1 MPKYKTY
8 HGRSRFHGLKV
19 TLLTI
24 LLAALAAFFIFVV
37 PNYIAYD
44 ADGNISLD
52 LPFLSGILRPP
63 APTVE
68 PSPTGVQL
76 VIESPP
82 PHGPGSTDDT
92 DGPSPTP
99 ERPPQ
104 FAGAQLFIPAARL
117 NVPDMTDL
125 RDKAAA
131 EDFSGVIIEYKRE
144 GTGGSGGDSNLTMAP
159 ETAETVMEVFA
170 GSGLELTALISVG
183 VDNEKPRTA
192 EFTAF
197 AVKHVSGQNFMDR
210 NGNRWLDMY
219 RAEVHTLAIDLSRE
233 ALAAGFDRVLLSNV
247 GFPHG
252 GGTDRVLYGA
262 AAGRTPTEAVNEFLA
277 RMRQELADAPLDAI
291 LFPETARDGRE
302 ETAGQDAASFKDA
315 FDRLLV
321 FDGEDP
327 APAGFI
333 PILQR
338 NDPGLDAKI
347 AAARNGHL
355 LFSPNGVY

>member
-8 HGRSRFHGLKV
+8 HGRSRFHGVKV
-19 TLLTI
+19 ALLTV
-24 LLAALAAFFIFVV
+24 LLAGLAAFFIFVV

-262 AAGRTPTEAVNEFLA
+262 AAGRTPNAMTSA
-277 RMRQELADAPLDAI
+277 RSSVSSLFAI
-291 LFPETARDGRE
+291 LILIVGVVCVVGCIIYPPFKNLMFYSLYATSCQIELMNPTILLSRLENNTA
-302 ETAGQDAASFKDA
+302 TNITKP
-315 FDRLLV
+315 
-321 FDGEDP
+321 DP
-327 APAGFI
+327 TIVPSTVSTFL
-333 PILQR
+333 P
-338 NDPGLDAKI
+338 
-347 AAARNGHL
+347 
-355 LFSPNGVY
+355 SE